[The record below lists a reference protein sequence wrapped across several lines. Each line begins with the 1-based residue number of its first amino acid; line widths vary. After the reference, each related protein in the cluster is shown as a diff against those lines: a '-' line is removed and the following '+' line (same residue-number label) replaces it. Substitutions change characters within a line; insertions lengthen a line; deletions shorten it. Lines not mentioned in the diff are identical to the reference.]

1 MKTPGDYI
9 SKKIKAD
16 LSKLPVTVVNKDI
29 DEKIVYCQRYEPTE
43 LGGEE
48 HRKYH
53 LSGAGAY
60 ELYIICSDN
69 KIEDINYRI
78 EQLQCSHHSYAPH
91 GAPAWIFPEGA
102 MFDIEWDDIVPLVRK
117 DMLNLLNAFVGIT
130 TKPKKKIVKEKAQ
143 KKTGTKQTSKA
154 PQKNYRKHARQID

>member
-1 MKTPGDYI
+1 MKSPGDYI

-16 LSKLPVTVVNKDI
+16 LSKLPVTIVNKDT

-53 LSGAGAY
+53 LAGAGAY

-69 KIEDINYRI
+69 KIDDINYRI
-78 EQLQCSHHSYAPH
+78 EQLPCSHHSHAPQ

-102 MFDIEWDDIVPLVRK
+102 MFDIEWDDIILSVRK
-117 DMLNLLNAFVGIT
+117 RMLKTLDAFICAPESPQKMV
-130 TKPKKKIVKEKAQ
+130 TKKVP
-143 KKTGTKQTSKA
+143 SKA
-154 PQKNYRKHARQID
+154 TPKRLPKATKK